1 MANYNNLI
9 DRSGAVA
16 LMPED
21 VSMKLIQ
28 EVKDA
33 SLAMTAFEDV
43 QMARGQTRAPVI
55 AALVVA
61 YFVGSDTGLA
71 QTTQMD
77 WKNKYINAETL
88 EAIVPIPE
96 TVLEDVEGDIWA
108 QIEPKVK
115 HAIARTLDA
124 AVIFGTGAPE
134 TWPED
139 MVAAAKAAGNERK
152 IGTASKEEGGLAHD
166 IDVLLE
172 QIEGDGFDYNFAA
185 AYIGLKTKIRNARN
199 TLGDQLADFSADR
212 AGGFQTLYDQ
222 PLVFPARGMWPTGST
237 EAQAILFE
245 REQFVV
251 GLRTDFDMK
260 ILDQAVIS
268 DNEGKIIFNLAT
280 QDMIGLRIRFRCG
293 WQVSNQVTYDQPT
306 EADRY
311 PAAVLTHE

>member
-1 MANYNNLI
+1 MPYGNLI

-21 VSMKLIQ
+21 VSMKLIK
-28 EVKDA
+28 EVTDA

-43 QMARGQTRAPVI
+43 QMVRGQTRTPVI
-55 AALVVA
+55 AALCIA

-96 TVLEDVEGDIWA
+96 AVVEDVDGDIWA

-115 HAIARTLDA
+115 KAIARTLDG
-124 AVIFGTGAPE
+124 AVIFGMGAPE
-134 TWPED
+134 TFPESL
-139 MVAAAKAAGNERK
+139 VGSAKSAGNEVK
-152 IGTASKEEGGLAHD
+152 IGTADQAEGSLAHD
-166 IDVLLE
+166 VSVLVGKME
-172 QIEGDGFDYNFAA
+172 EDGFEFDYAA
-185 AYIGLKTKIRNARN
+185 AYVGLKTKMRNARD
-199 TLGDQLADFSADR
+199 TLGQKLTEFE
-212 AGGFQTLYDQ
+212 GGTSTLLEQ
-222 PLVFPARGMWPTGST
+222 PLVFPARGMWPTGSG
-237 EAQAILFE
+237 EASAILIE
-245 REQFVV
+245 REQFVI

-268 DNEGKIIFNLAT
+268 DAEGKIVFNLAT

-306 EADRY
+306 ESLRY
-311 PAAVLTHE
+311 PAGVLTHE